1 MISFQYTPDV
11 LRRLKFE
18 EEQDEARNPDRF
30 ELWRGTTLARVI
42 PIQENAA

>member
-18 EEQDEARNPDRF
+18 EEQDEAKNPGRF
-30 ELWRGTTLARVI
+30 ELWRGTA
-42 PIQENAA
+42 PAA